1 MSSSAVGPGVSG
13 QGMAERAMDI
23 ELSRMWWMWLVTGVA
38 WIVAALVILQFDQ
51 ASIKTVGVII
61 GCMFVFAGIQQ
72 LVLASVT
79 DHLRWLWIT
88 FGVLML
94 AAGVL
99 AFINPEDTF
108 AGFADILGFLFLLVG
123 VWWTIEAFLS
133 QGTNPVWWLGL
144 ISGILML
151 IMAFWT
157 AGQFFIEKGYV
168 LLVFAGIWALMH
180 GVTDIVRAFQVRKLR
195 ST

>member
-1 MSSSAVGPGVSG
+1 
-13 QGMAERAMDI
+13 MDI